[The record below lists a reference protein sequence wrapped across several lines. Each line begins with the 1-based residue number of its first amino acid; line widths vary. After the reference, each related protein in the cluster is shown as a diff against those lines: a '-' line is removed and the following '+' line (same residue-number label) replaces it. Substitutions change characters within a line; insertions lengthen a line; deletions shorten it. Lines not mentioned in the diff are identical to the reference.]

1 MRRPL
6 SLGLAVLVAAL
17 GVLAPGASRVAL
29 AASSD
34 AKVVIIVGA
43 THSVTAAYRADADE
57 AYAEAI
63 KYTPNVVKVYSPNA
77 TWAKVKAATAGA
89 SIVIYFGHGNG
100 WPSPYPNDAAY
111 TTKDGFGLNYDLNGD
126 GKLSDYE
133 NHYYGEPSVSTLDLA
148 PNAVVIL
155 SHLCYASGNS
165 EPGMA
170 APSLSVARQRVDN
183 YGAGFLKAG
192 AQAVIADG
200 HAGPEGYIRSLF
212 TTHQSIVDVWTH
224 QSNFHS
230 HVSSFAS
237 TRTPGA
243 TAYMDPDTTT
253 GGYYRSLVAQPGLT
267 SDAVVN
273 APSGGGPVIVDTK
286 APSLTFVS
294 PLASDVRW
302 ISPNGDLAKESITW
316 QATATEGGSI
326 GLRIRDGD
334 GTTVRSTSIVAK
346 AATPTAVTWTGRDDG
361 GAVVPDGTYTVTLT
375 PRDAAGNTGKAVT
388 RSVVVDTSL
397 GDVDAS
403 KALFFPQDGDT
414 LAATST
420 LRFTLTRPAVV
431 TWTLLDADD
440 NVALTLLD
448 GVSLPAGEVTRVVD
462 GKRADGTWLPRG
474 AYRSTVTLAGEGAP
488 VISQYRT
495 ITMRAF
501 VPAASDVTPGR
512 GQSVTITATSA
523 ETLSA
528 APTVSVT
535 QPGKTTWKVTMTKVA
550 TGQYRATLTLKTGG
564 GTGTVLFRVTGKDS
578 GGRSQS
584 ADLSLPLH

>member
-1 MRRPL
+1 VRRPL
-6 SLGLAVLVAAL
+6 SLGIAVLVAVL
-17 GVLAPGASRVAL
+17 GALAPAAGGTAL
-29 AASSD
+29 AATSD

-43 THSVTAAYRADADE
+43 THSVTAAYRADADD

-63 KYTPNVVKVYSPNA
+63 KYTSNVVKVYSPNA

-111 TTKDGFGLNYDLNGD
+111 TSKDGFGLNYDLNGD

-212 TTHQSIVDVWTH
+212 TTHQSILDVWTH
-224 QSNFHS
+224 QSNFHD

-243 TAYMDPDTTT
+243 TAYMDPDTTS

-267 SDAVVN
+267 SDAVVE
-273 APSGGGPVIVDTK
+273 APSGSGPVVVDTK

-294 PLASDVRW
+294 PVASDVRW

-316 QATATEGGSI
+316 QATASEGGSVGI
-326 GLRIRDGD
+326 RIRDGD
-334 GTTVRSTSIVAK
+334 GTTVRSTAVAAK
-346 AATPTAVTWTGRDDG
+346 AATAVPFTWTGRDDAG
-361 GAVVPDGTYTVTLT
+361 DIVPDGTYTATFT
-375 PRDAAGNTGKAVT
+375 PKDAAGNVGKAVSRT
-388 RSVVVDTSL
+388 VVVDTSL

-403 KALFFPQDGDT
+403 TILFFPQDGDA

-420 LRFTLTRPAVV
+420 LRFKLTRAAVV
-431 TWTLLDADD
+431 TWTLVDANG
-440 NVALTLLD
+440 NVARTLLD

-474 AYRSTVTLAGEGAP
+474 AYRSTVTLAGEAAP

-501 VPAASDVTPGR
+501 VPTASDATPAR
-512 GQSVTITATSA
+512 GQKVTISATSA
-523 ETLSA
+523 EPLSA
-528 APTVSVT
+528 APKVTVT
-535 QPGKTTWKVTMTKVA
+535 QPGKAAWSVTMTKVA
-550 TGQYRATLTLKTGG
+550 TGKYQATLTLKTGG
-564 GTGTVLFRVTGKDS
+564 GTGSVLFRVTGKDS
-578 GGRSQS
+578 GGQSQS